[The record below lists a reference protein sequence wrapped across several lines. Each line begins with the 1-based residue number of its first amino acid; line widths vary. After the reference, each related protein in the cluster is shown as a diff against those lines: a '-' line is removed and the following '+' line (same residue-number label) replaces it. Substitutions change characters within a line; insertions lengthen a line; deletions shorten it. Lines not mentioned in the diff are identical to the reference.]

1 MTSLNDESEI
11 SALSKT
17 EEIQASAM
25 TTSSPTISGRGSKS
39 AHKLPREGSFDEP
52 LEPAEDGRVAD
63 YERPN
68 SSDDEEY
75 YVNLP
80 PGRMH
85 ATRVPE
91 RLSGSTGN
99 LHIPPGLTT
108 ILRKKMVETTG
119 GTGFIPVPGGA
130 GVIPVPGG
138 GSPRSRSRS
147 PSVKEKT
154 TTTTHPSDANSSIS
168 SFDDIVDQDI
178 LYDRGGFV
186 ELAEADFTSD
196 RRKLHNSRDFSNLPP
211 VCERSS
217 EDMLEDAHAFND
229 PVIVRSSNAS
239 RANSIGTGADQFLEP
254 LNEDDEEDDL
264 DDITEEGDS
273 EHETQVI
280 VTNLDNLTLSE
291 DYRMAAG
298 AGTRGTG
305 ESSLM
310 EEAPSAPTA

>member
-1 MTSLNDESEI
+1 MTSLNEEPEVA
-11 SALSKT
+11 ALSKT

-25 TTSSPTISGRGSKS
+25 TTTS
-39 AHKLPREGSFDEP
+39 APPALPREGSFDEP

-91 RLSGSTGN
+91 RLTGSTGN

-108 ILRKKMVETTG
+108 ILRKKLGETAGVG
-119 GTGFIPVPGGA
+119 GTGVVAAVPS
-130 GVIPVPGG
+130 G

-154 TTTTHPSDANSSIS
+154 TTTTHPTDANSSIS
-168 SFDDIVDQDI
+168 SFDDIADQDI

-196 RRKLHNSRDFSNLPP
+196 RRKLHNSREFTNLPP

-280 VTNLDNLTLSE
+280 VTNLDNLSLSE

>member
-1 MTSLNDESEI
+1 MSTTNATNASIAADPSAALLTREESF
-11 SALSKT
+11 
-17 EEIQASAM
+17 EEPPERM
-25 TTSSPTISGRGSKS
+25 
-39 AHKLPREGSFDEP
+39 
-52 LEPAEDGRVAD
+52 EDSRVA
-63 YERPN
+63 EHELPKPAG
-68 SSDDEEY
+68 SDDEY

-91 RLSGSTGN
+91 RLTGSSGN

-108 ILRKKMVETTG
+108 ILRKRMDAATT
-119 GTGFIPVPGGA
+119 
-130 GVIPVPGG
+130 

-147 PSVKEKT
+147 PSLKGEKGT
-154 TTTTHPSDANSSIS
+154 TTTVDASSSIS
-168 SFDDIVDQDI
+168 SLDDIVDQDI
-178 LYDRGGFV
+178 LYDRGGFH
-186 ELAEADFTSD
+186 ELNETEVLNE

-217 EDMLEDAHAFND
+217 EDMLEDAQAFAD
-229 PVIVRSSNAS
+229 PVVVRSSNAS

-273 EHETQVI
+273 EGETQKVI
-280 VTNLDNLTLSE
+280 VTNLDNISLS
-291 DYRMAAG
+291 DDHHMAAR